1 MRETLGMRSVLMAC
15 VLLAM
20 PGCSSQAG
28 APRDCAAIREP
39 VHFGTNGRIC
49 DSVGFCWANPWPQ
62 GNDLRGVWT
71 SPSAKVWSVGAG
83 GTILHF
89 DGHTWS
95 LSAHVPL
102 VSFYGIWGSSD
113 QDIMAVGSEGAI
125 YHFDGRAW
133 MPIPSGVSATLRSI
147 WGFSASDIWVV
158 GDNGVALHFD
168 GATWNS
174 VSVGT
179 TRTLRAVWGAVP
191 SDLWIG
197 GDYATLLH
205 GDGQHF
211 KQMVPQDHPDIE
223 GSYYPGFWGTRSDDV
238 WVIGAEWFGGGAVHW
253 DGHRLGGPERS
264 SYTPLLG
271 RPSAIW
277 GSSAY
282 DVIVVGGRHSYR
294 FDGTAWSDLPV
305 VGNAPINAIAGVGNG
320 DAWAVGDGGQIV
332 YLRGCEWTQVSSNV
346 SPEHF
351 TAFWPS
357 ADDDVWAFGKGA
369 FHWDGEKWTST
380 PIGISE
386 PLYAAW
392 GSGPTDI
399 WAAGAA
405 GKLVHWNG
413 SFWTPFQAPVTNP
426 LRFIWGSSPNDV
438 YAFGGFSAEMI
449 HWDGRAWSVL
459 SNAPPGTVYSLW
471 GSSAQDIWATGD
483 RGVSH
488 YDGKLWSPIAVPLA
502 DSAVWGRASDDV
514 WFLQGTSV
522 THFDGTGFQVH
533 QPGFSRN
540 MDSVWGPSATE
551 LWFASS
557 LGFITHFD
565 GSTWSN
571 LAMGNEIAFPTLRGA
586 GHTTWMLGS
595 NGGESFFV
603 SNAML
608 YRRQ

>member
-1 MRETLGMRSVLMAC
+1 MGQTSGRQLVLTAF

-20 PGCSSQAG
+20 LSCSSQTG

-39 VHFGTNGRIC
+39 VNFGTNGRIC

-62 GNDLRGVWT
+62 GNDLRGVWV

-102 VSFYGIWGSSD
+102 VSFYGVWGSSD
-113 QDIMAVGSEGAI
+113 RDIWAVGTEGAI
-125 YHFDGRAW
+125 YHYDGRAW

-158 GDNGVALHFD
+158 GSNGIALHYD
-168 GATWNS
+168 GVTWNS

-179 TRTLRAVWGAVP
+179 THTLRAVWGAIP

-205 GDGQHF
+205 GDGEHF
-211 KQMVPQDHPDIE
+211 EQLASQDHPEIE
-223 GSYYPGFWGTRSDDV
+223 WSYYSGFWGSSPDDV
-238 WVIGAEWFGGGAVHW
+238 WIIGGQWQVGSVQHWNGNRMGGADRTSHTTLVAHP
-253 DGHRLGGPERS
+253 R
-264 SYTPLLG
+264 
-271 RPSAIW
+271 AIW
-277 GSSAY
+277 GSSAS
-282 DVIVVGGRHSYR
+282 DVIVVGERISYR
-294 FDGTAWSDLPV
+294 FDGMAWKELPR
-305 VGNAPINAIAGVGNG
+305 VGNAPLNAIAGIGNG
-320 DAWAVGDGGQIV
+320 DAWVVGDRGEIV
-332 YLRGCEWTQVSSNV
+332 YLRGCEWTQVSNNV
-346 SPEHF
+346 SPE
-351 TAFWPS
+351 AFVALWAS
-357 ADDDVWAFGKGA
+357 SDDDVWAFGKGA

-392 GSGPTDI
+392 GSGPKDI
-399 WAAGAA
+399 WAAGAE

-426 LRFIWGSSPNDV
+426 LRKIWGSSPNDV
-438 YAFGGFSAEMI
+438 YAFDGYSAEMI
-449 HWDGRAWSVL
+449 HWDGRAWSV
-459 SNAPPGTVYSLW
+459 SNNAPPGVVKSLW
-471 GSSAQDIWATGD
+471 GSSAQDIWATGES
-483 RGVSH
+483 GVFH
-488 YDGKLWSPIAVPLA
+488 YDGKLWSPVAVSPFR
-502 DSAVWGRASDDV
+502 SGVWGRAANDV
-514 WFLQGTSV
+514 WFLGAANV
-522 THFDGTGFQVH
+522 THFDGASFQVH
-533 QPGFSRN
+533 QPGFFLYV
-540 MDSVWGPSATE
+540 DSVWGPSPTD
-551 LWFASS
+551 LWFTSS
-557 LGFITHFD
+557 RGFITHFD

-586 GHTTWMLGS
+586 GHTTWMLGL
-595 NGGESFFV
+595 NTGQSFSV
-603 SNAML
+603 ANAVL